1 MTSVLN
7 SKLMKDT
14 LGILKDENDYVAQ
27 AILGYLNESN
37 KLREY
42 LKNNIG
48 KETDVAELLRINKS
62 ALDSS
67 TYLTNILKNEIKNY
81 PKNLKDEK
89 DFNTLVLVYL
99 KENILKFCNN
109 QNTVK
114 CYKELEFFIDKNIKN
129 IELNALAAITLR
141 ALKIIKD
148 LETNQEYSAIEKFI
162 KMLNSTKG
170 YINNNII
177 YIIYFGLNLK
187 EQTYEQR
194 NESYND
200 DNGLD
205 FVINSILND
214 ESMLPDSIIKHLCSD
229 NQFKDCH
236 PSVLAFMINKIFMY
250 TGYMGY
256 QDYSVMIKKIL
267 KNDLEDWDEEAVFF
281 DIKKL
286 YDMIYEMVI
295 NEDSE
300 LSTSQILS
308 DIKCDNLVFYEVE
321 EDSYGS
327 V

>member
-14 LGILKDENDYVAQ
+14 LGILKDENDYVAR
-27 AILGYLNESN
+27 AMLSHISVIN
-37 KLREY
+37 R
-42 LKNNIG
+42 LKKYINDNYG
-48 KETDVAELLRINKS
+48 KETNIEEFLMINKE

-67 TYLTNILKNEIKNY
+67 KYLAKIFKDEIKNY
-81 PKNLKDEK
+81 PKKLKDEK
-89 DFNTLVLVYL
+89 DFNTLILVYL

-114 CYKELEFFIDKNIKN
+114 YYKELELFIAANIKTM
-129 IELNALAAITLR
+129 ELNALSAITLR
-141 ALKIIKD
+141 ALKIIK
-148 LETNQEYSAIEKFI
+148 EFEEKKQYSAIERFI

-194 NESYND
+194 NESYNN

-205 FVINSILND
+205 FVINSISND
-214 ESMLPDSIIKHLCSD
+214 ESKLPDSIIKHLCSD

-256 QDYSVMIKKIL
+256 EDYSVMIKKIL
-267 KNDLEDWDEEAVFF
+267 KNNLEDFDDEAEFF

-286 YDMIYEMVI
+286 YDMFYEMVI

-321 EDSYGS
+321 EDSYGAI
-327 V
+327 